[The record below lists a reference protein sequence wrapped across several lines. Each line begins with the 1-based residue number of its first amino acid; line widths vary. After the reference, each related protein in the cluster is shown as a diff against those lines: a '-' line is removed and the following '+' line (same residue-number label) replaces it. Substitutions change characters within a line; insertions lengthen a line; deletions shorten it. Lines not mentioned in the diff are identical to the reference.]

1 MISNRLLTAGLR
13 PGALALHLGFALT
26 ACGDDAS
33 SEPVSAPVHDAGPD
47 IEVPAHPHADI
58 SRGLTFVDYRSLQG
72 GEDGV
77 LLLDLDPESEAFGTI
92 LDRLALGTGVVPHHL
107 YFNQEQ
113 DRLYTSALGGPFLY
127 EIKLQTDEHGVPS
140 FERAEVID
148 TGDNQVGEDIYFTE
162 DGSTFFMTFLTGHGG
177 DRGGSVGVFD
187 AVSHELM
194 DDIVA
199 PESAGAPFILYPHG
213 ISANEE
219 LGLMMVTSDAHPDGV
234 SGVGNTVTLIDIE
247 TREPLDTYLVADDTS
262 DLTETVEVLM
272 LRDDLPPYTLVST
285 VSDASIWVSGYDE
298 NTERFGTFERR
309 FDGRDEGLGVALE
322 FYIHAR
328 PGGEQE
334 LYVSFAHPGAVL
346 VFGLD
351 ELPRLPLRRTIEAAP
366 GAHHMV
372 FFETR
377 SGRDAIVIQNNLIN
391 IDGLNEG
398 TLTVHDTLTGE
409 LIGEVDLPATE
420 QLLPESIESAFGHGH
435 DIHH

>member
-1 MISNRLLTAGLR
+1 M
-13 PGALALHLGFALT
+13 
-26 ACGDDAS
+26 
-33 SEPVSAPVHDAGPD
+33 
-47 IEVPAHPHADI
+47 
-58 SRGLTFVDYRSLQG
+58 
-72 GEDGV
+72 
-77 LLLDLDPESEAFGTI
+77 
-92 LDRLALGTGVVPHHL
+92 
-107 YFNQEQ
+107 
-113 DRLYTSALGGPFLY
+113 
-127 EIKLQTDEHGVPS
+127 PS

-148 TGDNQVGEDIYFTE
+148 TGDNQVGEDLYFTE

-187 AVSHELM
+187 AISHEHVQ
-194 DDIVA
+194 DIVA
-199 PESAGAPFILYPHG
+199 PEQDGAPFILYPHG

-234 SGVGNTVTLIDIE
+234 SGVGNTVTLIDME
-247 TREPLDTYLVADDTS
+247 TREPLDTYLVAEDES

-272 LRDDLPPYTLVST
+272 LRGDLPPYTLVST
-285 VSDASIWVSGYDE
+285 ISDASIWVAGYDE
-298 NTERFGTFERR
+298 TTDRFDTFERR

-328 PGGEQE
+328 SDGEQE

-377 SGRDAIVIQNNLIN
+377 SGRDAIVVQNNLIN

-398 TLTVHDTLTGE
+398 TLTVHDTSTGE
-409 LIGEVDLPATE
+409 LLGKVDLPATE